1 MGAKLPHF
9 GWGRLGALMVAVAAF
24 GLAWMHA
31 HAGRLPIATAWT
43 VSQMG

>member
-1 MGAKLPHF
+1 MGAKPPHF
-9 GWGRLGALMVAVAAF
+9 GWGRLWALMVAVAAF

-43 VSQMG
+43 DSVMG